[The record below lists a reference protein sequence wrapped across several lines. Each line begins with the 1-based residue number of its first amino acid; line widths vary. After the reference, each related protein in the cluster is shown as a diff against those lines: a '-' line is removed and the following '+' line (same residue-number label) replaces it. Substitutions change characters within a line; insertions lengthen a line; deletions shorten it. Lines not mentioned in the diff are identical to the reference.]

1 MAKPD
6 DRSDNVEKIA
16 RAIENTEGN
25 YRETKDFLKAHGDDM
40 SDKSKTQ
47 MKEKNHRREEAI
59 ESLRSEIKDE
69 AHDAHKRT

>member
-6 DRSDNVEKIA
+6 DRSDNVEKLA
-16 RAIENTEGN
+16 RMIENTEGN

-40 SDKSKTQ
+40 SDKSKAE

-59 ESLRSEIKDE
+59 KSNRAELKDE
-69 AHDAHKRT
+69 AHDARKRT